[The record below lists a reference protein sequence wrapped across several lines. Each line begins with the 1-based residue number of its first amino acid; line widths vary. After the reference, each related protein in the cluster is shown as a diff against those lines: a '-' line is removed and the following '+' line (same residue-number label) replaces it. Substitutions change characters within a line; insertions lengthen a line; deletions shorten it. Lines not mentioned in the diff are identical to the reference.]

1 MDKVFIQQ
9 VHINQFLKIH
19 GSDRTEPISC
29 NADRMF
35 PKCPYVQTVAYMQC
49 KYSTSSLMKN
59 DLNGHFL
66 TDQPGQPFN
75 RDIWEHAGI
84 GVLTFGK
91 LHDFFAGAP
100 PGFRGCNFS

>member
-1 MDKVFIQQ
+1 MDRSFTLYTYIKQ
-9 VHINQFLKIH
+9 LTKIY
-19 GSDRTEPISC
+19 GSDRTEPIYC

-35 PKCPYVQTVAYMQC
+35 PGYSYVQTVAYMQC

-75 RDIWEHAGI
+75 RGIREHAGI
-84 GVLTFGK
+84 GVLPFGR
-91 LHDFFAGAP
+91 LPDFFAGAP
-100 PGFRGCNFS
+100 PRRKDSY